1 MAGSTTNNGS
11 ADFVPTLPAGTDHN
25 GNITANGF
33 TYTYLNKDGFDL
45 VWNQQQLQT
54 QMGKIEDDIRNI
66 QQNANLSDTEKAF
79 SMQMAMN
86 TWSTIANLRT
96 NTLKAVSD
104 VLKTCARNI
113 E

>member
-1 MAGSTTNNGS
+1 MAGSTNQGT
-11 ADFVPTLPAGTDHN
+11 ADFTPILDGGTDHN
-25 GNITANGF
+25 GTITKGGF
-33 TYTYLNKDGFDL
+33 QYTCLNKDGFDL
-45 VWNQQQLQT
+45 IWNQQHLQT
-54 QMGKIEDDIRNI
+54 QMGKIEDEIRNI

-86 TWSTIANLRT
+86 SWSTIANLRA

>member
-1 MAGSTTNNGS
+1 MAGTTNNAS
-11 ADFVPTLPAGTDHN
+11 ADFTPTLDPGTDHN

-33 TYTYLNKDGFDL
+33 QYKYTNRDGFDL
-45 VWNQQQLQT
+45 VWNQQGLQN
-54 QMGKIEDDIRNI
+54 QMKTIEDDIRNI

-96 NTLKAVSD
+96 NTMKAVSD

>member
-1 MAGSTTNNGS
+1 MAGSTNAGS
-11 ADFVPTLPAGTDHN
+11 SDFAPTLDTGSDHN
-25 GNITANGF
+25 STITQGGF
-33 TYTYLNKDGFDL
+33 KYSYLNRDGFDL
-45 VWNQQQLQT
+45 VWNQQHLQT
-54 QMGKIEDDIRNI
+54 QMSKIEDDIRNI

-104 VLKTCARNI
+104 VLRSCARNI

>member
-1 MAGSTTNNGS
+1 MAGQSNLGTLDYT
-11 ADFVPTLPAGTDHN
+11 PTLDAGTDHN
-25 GNITANGF
+25 STITQPGF
-33 TYTYLNKDGFDL
+33 TYTYANKDGFDL
-45 VWNQQQLQT
+45 VWNQQNLQT
-54 QMGKIEDDIRNI
+54 QMNKIEDDIRNI
-66 QQNANLSDTEKAF
+66 QKNANLSDTEKAF

-86 TWSTIANLRT
+86 SWSTIANLRT

>member
-1 MAGSTTNNGS
+1 MAGSTNQGT
-11 ADFVPTLPAGTDHN
+11 ADFAPTLDAGTDHN
-25 GNITANGF
+25 GGIAQAGF
-33 TYTYLNKDGFDL
+33 KYSYLNKDGFDL
-45 VWNQQQLQT
+45 VWNQQNLQT
-54 QMGKIEDDIRNI
+54 QMSKIEDDIRNI

-86 TWSTIANLRT
+86 SWSTIANLRT

>member
-1 MAGSTTNNGS
+1 MPGSTNQGS

-25 GNITANGF
+25 GTITQPGF
-33 TYTYLNKDGFDL
+33 TYTYNNTDGFDL
-45 VWNQQQLQT
+45 IWSQQNLQK
-54 QMGKIEDDIRNI
+54 QMGTIEDDIRNI
-66 QQNANLSDTEKAF
+66 QQNANLSDVNKGFAL
-79 SMQMAMN
+79 QMAMN
-86 TWSTIANLRT
+86 TWSNIATIRT